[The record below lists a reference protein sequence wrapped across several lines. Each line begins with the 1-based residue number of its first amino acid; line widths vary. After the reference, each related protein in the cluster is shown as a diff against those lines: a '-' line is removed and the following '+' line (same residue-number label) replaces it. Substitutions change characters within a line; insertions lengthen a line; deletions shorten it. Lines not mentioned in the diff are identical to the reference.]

1 MRRRCFVVS
10 VGAVRGDLGDARGS
24 FRLVFLRGPPGSFAV
39 SVHCVAAAALFRFGL
54 SGNSF
59 TSISVDSEAFAVMMT
74 SMASFAL
81 EGRERGLCFGDVGLR
96 VLSPSVVIEQLLL
109 AEHVAADVA
118 LVCWVPFI
126 VV

>member
-1 MRRRCFVVS
+1 M
-10 VGAVRGDLGDARGS
+10 
-24 FRLVFLRGPPGSFAV
+24 RGPPSSFAV
-39 SVHCVAAAALFRFGL
+39 SVLSVAAAALFLFGL

-59 TSISVDSEAFAVMMT
+59 TSISVNSEAFAVMMPFV
-74 SMASFAL
+74 ASFTL
-81 EGRERGLCFGDVGLR
+81 ECLERGLCFGDVGLR

-118 LVCWVPFI
+118 LVCWVPYI